1 MLGGEAGDLGVSAR
15 GQYHPATVHWAL
27 PDRSPGDAVGW
38 IRLVHHGPTSAVASP
53 GRLDIECRPHA
64 RRGAAAPELWVY
76 LPGPSVDY
84 VLGATW
90 SLPGLDAEVSA
101 KPESVEQRADGVT
114 VVRFPVGTPR
124 LTLEM
129 R

>member
-1 MLGGEAGDLGVSAR
+1 
-15 GQYHPATVHWAL
+15 
-27 PDRSPGDAVGW
+27 
-38 IRLVHHGPTSAVASP
+38 VHHGPTSAVASP